1 MSELRYT
8 LVTEGSSDAALMPI
22 LTWLLRENGIQLV
35 QAEWADLSES
45 RVSGRGSLSWKIQE
59 AARLYPCDLLFVHR
73 DADRSS
79 VETRKQEIYRAV
91 DNTDSWNDLP
101 VVCVIPVR
109 MQEAWLLFDEDAI
122 RHAADNRNGRMPLN
136 LPPLHRLEDEPNP
149 KTVLHD
155 CLRTAS
161 GRTGRRLRKFRVSQ
175 KARRVTEY
183 IEDFSPLRTLSAF
196 TALEQDLREI
206 IESNGWRLG

>member
-45 RVSGRGSLSWKIQE
+45 RVLGRGSLSWKIQE

-91 DNTDSWNDLP
+91 NNADSWNDLP

-109 MQEAWLLFDEDAI
+109 MQEAWLLFDEGAI
-122 RHAADNRNGRMPLN
+122 RRAAGNRNGRMPLN
-136 LPPLHRLEDEPNP
+136 LPPLRRLEHLPDP
-149 KTVLHD
+149 KTVLRD
-155 CLRTAS
+155 CLKTAS
-161 GRTGRRLRKFRVSQ
+161 NLTGRRLKKFRVSQ
-175 KARRVTEY
+175 GARRVTEF
-183 IEDFSPLRTLSAF
+183 IEDFSPLRNLSAF
-196 TALEQDLREI
+196 AILEQDLQEI
-206 IESNGWRLG
+206 IEDNGWRSD